1 MNFNNLNTNQ
11 KWFVGLLAAAVVL
24 CGVFGLSAAS
34 FQMGRMSSGRQGFVM
49 QGQPPQPPQAP
60 MAPAAPAAPQYQNDQ
75 PMQPQPGMRGNRG
88 FNNGPM
94 MGGNQRGGGF
104 GIFGII
110 GGFFRLIFTI
120 AFIGFIFFLVRRF
133 VFGRRGGW
141 GPWGWKG
148 GPSTWKN
155 GVPPHVEEWHRRMHE
170 ADATPAPAAP
180 SADAPVAPSTD
191 APTAPT
197 TPITPTSTDEGKLV

>member
-34 FQMGRMSSGRQGFVM
+34 FQMGRMSSGRQ
-49 QGQPPQPPQAP
+49 QGYMMQAP
-60 MAPAAPAAPQYQNDQ
+60 AAPAAPAAPQYQNDQ
-75 PMQPQPGMRGNRG
+75 PMPGMRGNRG

-94 MGGNQRGGGF
+94 MMGGNQRGGMGF

-110 GGFFRLIFTI
+110 GGFFRLIFTL

-133 VFGRRGGW
+133 VFGRRGW

-148 GPSTWKN
+148 GPSTWNN

-170 ADATPAPAAP
+170 AAANPAPAAPAAP

-191 APTAPT
+191 APTTPT
-197 TPITPTSTDEGKLV
+197 TPTSTDEGKLV